1 MPKQANPQ
9 PPKKPETQLPSSAAL
24 EFVLAKTAD
33 EPMRDEQGEEPTVT
47 IERKNA
53 VNGNQPKPKLTPK
66 TEPTKTSSNDRTL
79 VPFSTRIRRD
89 YKQRLKR
96 LSHSREEAEAE
107 VCTVQQFVE
116 EAIAD
121 WLKKQP
127 DRKSAR

>member
-1 MPKQANPQ
+1 MTKQANPQ
-9 PPKKPETQLPSSAAL
+9 SPEKPETQPPSSAAL

-33 EPMRDEQGEEPTVT
+33 EPLYKNEQSGELLAT
-47 IERKNA
+47 IERIGS
-53 VNGNQPKPKLTPK
+53 VNGNQSNPKLEPK
-66 TEPTKTSSNDRTL
+66 TKPSRPSSKDRTL

-116 EAIAD
+116 EAIEA

-127 DRKSAR
+127 